1 MTLSEAYKKVLNE
14 SAPTPIEKGTTLKE
28 LAEQLKT
35 IAFMIENRM
44 STVQELGM
52 DKVGDK
58 IIAIGQKIKTL

>member
-1 MTLSEAYKKVLNE
+1 MTLSEAYKKVLKE

>member
-1 MTLSEAYKKVLNE
+1 MTLSDAYRKVLNE
-14 SAPTPIEKGTTLKE
+14 SVPTPVEKGTTLKE

-58 IIAIGQKIKTL
+58 VIEIGTKIKSL

>member
-1 MTLSEAYKKVLNE
+1 MSLSDAYRKVLNE
-14 SAPTPIEKGTTLKE
+14 SAPTPIEKGTILKE

-35 IAFMIENRM
+35 IAFMMENRL

-58 IIAIGQKIKTL
+58 IIEIGNKLKSL